1 MLYKRTWRS
10 PINFFYL
17 VFPVDVICLERL
29 IGGWWFGSNSNGIE
43 EATNTLPT
51 ARSTNS
57 GISFTTGCFSKGV
70 RQLAQ
75 IGIAPFGGCKT
86 RAEPQQ
92 QEGQRYRGIH
102 STKSINIILNE
113 WFKFSRRS
121 TPPSAQRIDWEKQE
135 YLRYY
140 NSKPKTPIQ

>member
-1 MLYKRTWRS
+1 
-10 PINFFYL
+10 
-17 VFPVDVICLERL
+17 
-29 IGGWWFGSNSNGIE
+29 
-43 EATNTLPT
+43 
-51 ARSTNS
+51 S
-57 GISFTTGCFSKGV
+57 GIAFTTGCFSNGV

-102 STKSINIILNE
+102 STKSLNMILNE
-113 WFKFSRRS
+113 FFKFSRRS
-121 TPPSAQRIDWEKQE
+121 TPPNAQRIDREKQE

-140 NSKPKTPIQ
+140 NFKPKILNQ